1 MCLIHN
7 VLERL
12 MPGPIPT
19 LGERMRNAVTRGES
33 LEKHLSVTGEK
44 VYETVDQAVEKML
57 QVNGPA
63 NRLKKIFNKF

>member
-1 MCLIHN
+1 MIHN
-7 VLERL
+7 ALERL
-12 MPGPIPT
+12 MPGPIPS
-19 LGERMRNAVTRGES
+19 LGERMRDAVTRGES

-57 QVNGPA
+57 QVNSSV

>member
-1 MCLIHN
+1 
-7 VLERL
+7 
-12 MPGPIPT
+12 MPGPIPS
-19 LGERMRNAVTRGES
+19 LGERMRDAVTRGES

-57 QVNGPA
+57 QVNSSV